1 MKKGFTILKFKKV
14 KPIFEIK
21 NLSKSFGGRPILKRL
36 SLKVHPG
43 ECVGV
48 LGPNG
53 CGKTTLFS
61 ICIGE
66 ENLDEGSVLL
76 NGKPIN
82 KIPIHLR
89 SKQGLGYLPQQRSV
103 FNMSVFDN
111 ILGIAQISV
120 KGTANQKAITE
131 KLLDEFNLQHLRS
144 LNASV
149 LSGGEIRR
157 LMMARVMINK
167 PKIVLLDEPLAALD
181 PLVIQEIQKYIVKI
195 QSSGTAI
202 LVTDHNVKNLF
213 DITDRS
219 YVLGEQTI
227 LAEGT
232 SRELLKSSKAIEHYF
247 GTGFKNNL
255 N

>member
-1 MKKGFTILKFKKV
+1 MKKTFRILKFKKD
-14 KPIFEIK
+14 KPIFEVK
-21 NLSKSFGGRPILKRL
+21 DASKSFDGRPILKKL
-36 SLKVHPG
+36 SINVYPG
-43 ECVGV
+43 ECVGI

-61 ICIGE
+61 MCIGE
-66 ENLDEGSVLL
+66 QTLDSGKIYL
-76 NGKPIN
+76 NGKSIEQ
-82 KIPIHLR
+82 IPIHLR
-89 SKQGLGYLPQQRSV
+89 SKEGLGYLPQQRSV
-103 FNMSVFDN
+103 FDMSVYDN
-111 ILGIAQISV
+111 ILGVAQISI
-120 KGTANQKAITE
+120 KSQDSQKKVTE

-181 PLVIQEIQKYIVKI
+181 PLIIQDIQKYILKI
-195 QSSGTAI
+195 QSSGTSI

-219 YVLGEQTI
+219 YVLGEQTVI
-227 LAEGT
+227 AEGT
-232 SRELLKSSKAIEHYF
+232 SRELLKSTKAIEHYF
-247 GTGFKNNL
+247 GSQFS
-255 N
+255 

>member
-1 MKKGFTILKFKKV
+1 MKKGFRILKFKKDN
-14 KPIFEIK
+14 PIFEIK
-21 NLSKSFGGRPILKRL
+21 NLSKSFNGRPILKKL
-36 SLKVHPG
+36 SMKVYPG

-66 ENLDEGSVLL
+66 QSIESGSIVLNNKHIEN
-76 NGKPIN
+76 
-82 KIPIHLR
+82 IPIHLR
-89 SKQGLGYLPQQRSV
+89 SKEGLGYLPQQRSV
-103 FNMSVFDN
+103 FNMSVYDN
-111 ILGIAQISV
+111 ILGIAQLSI
-120 KGTANQKAITE
+120 KKIEEQKKITE

-181 PLVIQEIQKYIVKI
+181 PIVIQDIQKYILKI
-195 QSSGTAI
+195 QSRGKSI

-219 YVLGEQTI
+219 YVIGEQTI
-227 LAEGT
+227 IAEGT

-247 GTGFKNNL
+247 GSQFSQ
-255 N
+255 

>member
-1 MKKGFTILKFKKV
+1 MKKGFRILKFKKDN
-14 KPIFEIK
+14 PIFEIK
-21 NLSKSFGGRPILKRL
+21 DVSKSFDGRPILKKL
-36 SLKVHPG
+36 SIKVFPG

-61 ICIGE
+61 MCIGE
-66 ENLDEGSVLL
+66 QPLDS
-76 NGKPIN
+76 GKIILKN
-82 KIPIHLR
+82 KSIDQIPIHLR
-89 SKQGLGYLPQQRSV
+89 AKEGLGYLPQQRSV
-103 FNMSVFDN
+103 FDMSVYDN
-111 ILGIAQISV
+111 IMGIAQISI
-120 KGTANQKAITE
+120 KEIEKQKSITE

-157 LMMARVMINK
+157 LMMARVMINS

-181 PLVIQEIQKYIVKI
+181 PLVIQDIQKYILKI

-213 DITDRS
+213 DITDRN
-219 YVLGEQTI
+219 YVLGEHTVI
-227 LAEGT
+227 AEGT
-232 SRELLKSSKAIEHYF
+232 AREILRSSKAIEHYF
-247 GTGFKNNL
+247 GKQFS
-255 N
+255 

>member
-1 MKKGFTILKFKKV
+1 MKKTFRILKFKKN
-14 KPIFEIK
+14 KPIFEVK
-21 NLSKSFGGRPILKRL
+21 DVSKSFDGRPILKKL
-36 SLKVHPG
+36 SINVHPG
-43 ECVGV
+43 ECVGI

-61 ICIGE
+61 MCIGE
-66 ENLDEGSVLL
+66 QSLDSGKIYL
-76 NGKPIN
+76 NGKSIEQ
-82 KIPIHLR
+82 IPIHLR
-89 SKQGLGYLPQQRSV
+89 SKEGLGYLPQQRSV
-103 FNMSVFDN
+103 FDMSVYDN
-111 ILGIAQISV
+111 ILGIAQISI
-120 KGTANQKAITE
+120 KDQDTQKKVTE

-181 PLVIQEIQKYIVKI
+181 PLIIQDIQKYILKI
-195 QSSGTAI
+195 QSSGTSL

-213 DITDRS
+213 DVTDRS

-227 LAEGT
+227 IAEGT
-232 SRELLKSSKAIEHYF
+232 SRDLLKSTKAIKYYF
-247 GTGFKNNL
+247 GSQFSQ
-255 N
+255 

>member
-1 MKKGFTILKFKKV
+1 MKKGFRILKFKKD
-14 KPIFEIK
+14 KPVFEVNEI
-21 NLSKSFGGRPILKRL
+21 SKSFDGRPILKKL
-36 SLKVHPG
+36 SLKVYPG
-43 ECVGV
+43 ECVGI

-66 ENLDEGSVLL
+66 QGADSGTISL
-76 NGKPIN
+76 NN
-82 KIPIHLR
+82 KLIGQVPIHLR
-89 SKQGLGYLPQQRSV
+89 ANEGLGYLPQQRSV
-103 FNMSVFDN
+103 FDMSVYDN
-111 ILGIAQISV
+111 LLGIAQICI
-120 KGTANQKAITE
+120 KGSEKQKAVTE

-181 PLVIQEIQKYIVKI
+181 PLVIQDIQKYILKI

-219 YVLGEQTI
+219 YVLGEQTVI
-227 LAEGT
+227 AEGT

-247 GTGFKNNL
+247 GSQFS
-255 N
+255 

>member
-1 MKKGFTILKFKKV
+1 MKKTFRILKFKKD
-14 KPIFEIK
+14 KPIFELRDI
-21 NLSKSFGGRPILKRL
+21 SKSFNGRPILKKL
-36 SLKVHPG
+36 SINVYPG
-43 ECVGV
+43 ECVGI

-61 ICIGE
+61 MCIGE
-66 ENLDEGSVLL
+66 QSLDGGKIYL
-76 NGKPIN
+76 NGKSIEQT
-82 KIPIHLR
+82 PIHLR
-89 SKQGLGYLPQQRSV
+89 SKEGLGYLPQQRSV
-103 FNMSVFDN
+103 FDMSVYDN
-111 ILGIAQISV
+111 ILGVAQISI
-120 KGTANQKAITE
+120 KNQDAQKEITE

-181 PLVIQEIQKYIVKI
+181 PLIIQDIQKYILKI
-195 QSSGTAI
+195 QSSGTSI

-219 YVLGEQTI
+219 YVLGEHSI
-227 LAEGT
+227 IAEGT
-232 SRELLKSSKAIEHYF
+232 SRDLLKSAKAIKHYF
-247 GTGFKNNL
+247 GSQFS
-255 N
+255 